1 MTTITPE
8 QANAGATLE
17 VRRLALQTMFGI
29 GGFMVV
35 ALAVSVILHEPLI
48 AVGERFVESLGG
60 FGVMLGF
67 IIPDALTVPLPGDA
81 FSLIGLLG
89 GLTFWEVVA
98 WGSAGS
104 IAGGVVGYGIG
115 RGVRHLDWFER
126 FMARRGAE
134 ARALVTRYGTLALA
148 AAALTPLPY
157 SLACWSAGALEMPF
171 GHFFVVSLL
180 RIVRVAGYLYLI
192 KLGFWTVL

>member
-8 QANAGATLE
+8 QDANATLE
-17 VRRLALQTMFGI
+17 VRRLALQTMLGI

-35 ALAVSVILHEPLI
+35 ALAVSVALQEPLI
-48 AVGERFVESLGG
+48 EAGKMFVESMGG
-60 FGVMLGF
+60 VGVMLGF
-67 IIPDALTVPLPGDA
+67 AIPDALTVPLPGDA

-89 GLTFWEVVA
+89 GLGFWEVVA
-98 WGSAGS
+98 WGSLGS
-104 IAGGVVGYGIG
+104 ILGGVLGYGIG
-115 RGVRHLDWFER
+115 RMVRHLDWFER

-134 ARALVTRYGTLALA
+134 ARALVRRYGTLALA

-171 GHFFVVSLL
+171 GRFVAVSML
-180 RIVRVAGYLYLI
+180 RVVRVAGYLYLI
-192 KLGFWTVL
+192 KLGFWSVL